1 MLRTCGQ
8 AWAADQRPRYTFCMA
23 RVGAYL
29 LGRMAGKQFRKAKWM
44 WASATGSEDEA
55 IRAEQ
60 AVGREM
66 AATVR
71 EDARGPVDPAVQ
83 AALDDVAAP
92 LAAHVRNRA
101 YRFEVAA
108 LAADEPNAFALPGG
122 YIFVAPALL
131 QLAGGGRDELAFIV
145 AHEMAHVIRRHAID
159 RILSQRALQA
169 VTLASPAARSIA
181 PWVRTVGVRW
191 LEKAY
196 SRDQEYEADE
206 LGGRLMRAAGF
217 DPAGAIRML
226 ELLRGLERDP
236 SRGLG
241 GWLSTHPPTT
251 DRIHRLRD
259 QLDIR

>member
-1 MLRTCGQ
+1 
-8 AWAADQRPRYTFCMA
+8 MA
-23 RVGAYL
+23 RSGAYL
-29 LGRMAGKQFRKAKWM
+29 LGRLAGKQFRKAQWM

-60 AVGREM
+60 AVGRDM
-66 AATVR
+66 AAAVR

-101 YRFEVAA
+101 HRFEVAA
-108 LAADEPNAFALPGG
+108 LAASEPNAFALPGG
-122 YIFVAPALL
+122 YIFVAPTIVE
-131 QLAGGGRDELAFIV
+131 LAGDRDALAFIV

-159 RILSQRALQA
+159 RILSQRALKA
-169 VTLASPAARSIA
+169 ITLASPAARNIA
-181 PWVRTVGVRW
+181 PWVRTVGVQW

-206 LGGRLMRAAGF
+206 LGAGLLRAARF

-226 ELLRGLERDP
+226 ERLDALQRGGGA
-236 SRGLG
+236 SGLG
-241 GWLSTHPPTT
+241 GWLSTHPPTA
-251 DRIHRLRD
+251 DRIRRLRELLAVSGTRPSGD
-259 QLDIR
+259 PP